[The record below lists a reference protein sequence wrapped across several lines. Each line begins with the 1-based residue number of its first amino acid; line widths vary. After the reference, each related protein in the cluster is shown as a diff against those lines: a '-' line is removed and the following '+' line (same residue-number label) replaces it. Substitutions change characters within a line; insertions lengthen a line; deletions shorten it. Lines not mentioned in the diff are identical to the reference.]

1 MRNCCRHASVG
12 LGLALSLVLAGCATR
27 PSGPDGLTR
36 IEQAELQRRERQLH
50 ASPQRVRD
58 ARLEAYLQRLLMRL
72 GNEAPA
78 MRIHVLDRPA
88 ARADLLGGQV
98 VLLHLRLLVETR
110 NEAELAFVLAH
121 ELAHRRLGHVAARRR
136 ADWDADAAELAADGD
151 AVQTLQRLG
160 YRVSAGRELL
170 RRLLETT
177 RAPAARALIEVR
189 IQALPAT
196 DAGAT
201 AATDGE
207 FEAATAPYRSR
218 GDARSTD

>member
-12 LGLALSLVLAGCATR
+12 LGLALSLVLAGCATP

-78 MRIHVLDRPA
+78 MRIHVLDRPT

-98 VLLHLRLLVETR
+98 VLLHLGLLVETR
-110 NEAELAFVLAH
+110 NEAELAFSREH
-121 ELAHRRLGHVAARRR
+121 TQWVAR
-136 ADWDADAAELAADGD
+136 
-151 AVQTLQRLG
+151 QT
-160 YRVSAGRELL
+160 
-170 RRLLETT
+170 
-177 RAPAARALIEVR
+177 P
-189 IQALPAT
+189 
-196 DAGAT
+196 
-201 AATDGE
+201 
-207 FEAATAPYRSR
+207 
-218 GDARSTD
+218 